1 MRKYIPVTERKVPP
15 MSDADIDFAVRNFEL
30 GPKTLAA
37 KLGFTVGQVKYLL
50 GKVGLTGTSQHYKKN
65 R

>member
-1 MRKYIPVTERKVPP
+1 